1 MKHKKSKIL
10 TLTLAS
16 LLGAAAFGGAIV
28 STVADETSATAVP
41 YSVTDVFATSS
52 ATVDTNNVVGFSVA
66 SGNNASVTLSQRDLA
81 WKWFTEKGNAS
92 YLNFKL
98 AFEDTN
104 FDSVTVVLETASA
117 TANKDGK
124 TTNSLVF
131 KKESD
136 GKVYV
141 SINSEATKTEVN
153 VANSNVISVSI
164 NEVGTEYGE
173 YNVIVNDGADKSVGK
188 FVGVGAAYG
197 EYASTTAATPL
208 VPFRINVSVPA
219 VEGEAEAVKT
229 MLRIHEIN
237 GQSFAL
243 NDAGKIVDNAKPVL
257 VVNDEIESMM
267 LGTAFSLDYDFVDVL
282 DKTVQKTVQYT
293 QYNPE
298 KALEYKDLTTST
310 YFSST
315 PYTKDDVKT
324 TVFSEFG
331 EEYVSIKVTLSDEFY
346 KGDTKVE
353 YDLAWYAS
361 TVKSFDGK
369 DYIILDRNEE
379 GATYTFLS
387 ANDTEKK
394 NDKSA
399 DYESLQDN
407 YQAMVE
413 KKADGLKAGSSTDFY
428 LPSLIG
434 YIEDNGGYTNLKFT
448 ISYKSSNSA
457 SASTRS
463 SLSHSDLKFPVAK
476 SGTYQFKVFAVDKA
490 GNSMMYYNEDGELV
504 AVSSSNVWDIEEI
517 PFYSFKIENT
527 SLSVEDKKESNRKA
541 TVAVDKTYEK
551 FSPNVL
557 GDNASAASKEAKL
570 YRINVE
576 ALKNISGVQY
586 SQSALSA
593 ITYAE
598 VLEAVTNEQYIAAT
612 DYVNLYVD
620 AYLGLLANKFK
631 VTKDA
636 LVAANAFIEIQPYND
651 KITEEDHADE
661 FAKNNVYHWNAD
673 KMSFVAVNETDVYF
687 TFVVYTDTQVASLK
701 ACAYQVVTVESE
713 DDVLPGEDN
722 WFKNNLVSIILFGV
736 AGLMLILIII
746 VLLIKPSDETLED
759 VEANAKAK
767 KEKNKKKAEAVE
779 AAETVEVS
787 KADQE

>member
-219 VEGEAEAVKT
+219 VDAGAEAVKT
-229 MLRIHEIN
+229 TLRVHEIN

-243 NDAGKIVDNAKPVL
+243 NSAGKIVDNAKPVL

-267 LGTAFSLDYDFVDVL
+267 LGTAFALDYDFVDVL

-315 PYTKDDVKT
+315 PYTKDGEET
-324 TVFSEFG
+324 TVYSEFG

-517 PFYSFKIENT
+517 PFYSFEIENT

-687 TFVVYTDTQVASLK
+687 TFVVYTDTQDASLK

-759 VEANAKAK
+759 VDAKAKAK

-787 KADQE
+787 KEDQE